1 MFRFFVLSL
10 SGKKKDMMQLRT
22 YFSWIFCLILLSIAG
37 NGQAQEAQA
46 ILDQAAQAYEQSNG
60 IKANFAIHS
69 VVPQQNISE
78 SFEGVINMKG
88 DKFKLETPDMIT
100 WYNGETQWVYLMRNE
115 EVNVSTPSGDELQLT
130 NPAVLLRQYKKGFAV
145 QYKGRSTTR
154 QAKSAYDI
162 TLTPKKKSDIQQVD
176 LQIEKVSHIPAAI
189 TITDK
194 NGATVS
200 IHISKW
206 ETGKNQADS
215 FFSFNE
221 SDYPD
226 AEVIDLR

>member
-1 MFRFFVLSL
+1 
-10 SGKKKDMMQLRT
+10 MQLRS
-22 YFSWIFCLILLSIAG
+22 YFTWICCLILIGFTGKA
-37 NGQAQEAQA
+37 QAQDAQA
-46 ILDQAAQAYEQSNG
+46 ILDKAAQMYEQSNG

-78 SFEGVINMKG
+78 SFEGIIEMKG

-100 WYNGETQWVYLMRNE
+100 WYDGQTQWVYVMRNE

-130 NPAVLLRQYKKGFAV
+130 NPAVLLRQYKKGFSV
-145 QYKGRSTTR
+145 QYKGTSTTR

-162 TLTPKKKSDIQQVD
+162 TLIPKKKSDIQQID
-176 LQIEKVSHIPAAI
+176 LQIEKMSNIPAAI

-194 NGATVS
+194 NKATVS
-200 IHISKW
+200 IYISKW
-206 ETGKNQADS
+206 ETGKNQSDS
-215 FFSFNE
+215 VFSFNE

>member
-10 SGKKKDMMQLRT
+10 SGKKKGMMQLRT

-115 EVNVSTPSGDELQLT
+115 EVNVSIPSGDELQLT

-145 QYKGRSTTR
+145 QYKGTSTTR

>member
-130 NPAVLLRQYKKGFAV
+130 NPAVLLRLYKKGFAV
-145 QYKGRSTTR
+145 QYKGTSTTR

>member
-145 QYKGRSTTR
+145 QYKGTSTTR

-206 ETGKNQADS
+206 VTGKNQADS

-221 SDYPD
+221 SNYPD
-226 AEVIDLR
+226 AEVINLR

>member
-1 MFRFFVLSL
+1 MKKILWTVALCLSL
-10 SGKKKDMMQLRT
+10 IPAK
-22 YFSWIFCLILLSIAG
+22 
-37 NGQAQEAQA
+37 AQQTPDARK
-46 ILDQAAQAYEQSNG
+46 ILDETASLFTSKG
-60 IKANFAIHS
+60 GVKATFKADNFT
-69 VVPQQNISE
+69 
-78 SFEGVINMKG
+78 EGNLQGSATGTMCIQGN
-88 DKFKLETPDMIT
+88 KFQMTTPDMIT

-145 QYKGRSTTR
+145 QYKGTSTTR

-162 TLTPKKKSDIQQVD
+162 TLTPKKKSDIQQVE

>member
-145 QYKGRSTTR
+145 QYKGTSTTR

-176 LQIEKVSHIPAAI
+176 LQIEKVLWLPAAI

>member
-1 MFRFFVLSL
+1 
-10 SGKKKDMMQLRT
+10 MQLRS
-22 YFSWIFCLILLSIAG
+22 YFTWICCLILIGLTG
-37 NGQAQEAQA
+37 NVQAQDAQA
-46 ILDQAAQAYEQSNG
+46 ILDKAAQMYEQSNG

-78 SFEGVINMKG
+78 SFEGIIEMKG

-100 WYNGETQWVYLMRNE
+100 WYDGQTQWVYVMRND

-130 NPAVLLRQYKKGFAV
+130 NPAVLLRQYKKGFSV
-145 QYKGRSTTR
+145 QYKGTSTTR

-162 TLTPKKKSDIQQVD
+162 TLIPKKKSDIQQID
-176 LQIEKVSHIPAAI
+176 LQIEKMSNIPAAI

-194 NGATVS
+194 NKATVS
-200 IHISKW
+200 IYISKW

>member
-1 MFRFFVLSL
+1 
-10 SGKKKDMMQLRT
+10 MMQLRT

-206 ETGKNQADS
+206 VTGKNQADS

>member
-1 MFRFFVLSL
+1 
-10 SGKKKDMMQLRT
+10 MQLRS
-22 YFSWIFCLILLSIAG
+22 YFTWICCLMLIGFTGKA
-37 NGQAQEAQA
+37 QAQDAQA
-46 ILDQAAQAYEQSNG
+46 ILDKAAQMYEQSNG

-69 VVPQQNISE
+69 VIPQQNISE
-78 SFEGVINMKG
+78 SFEGIIEMKG

-100 WYNGETQWVYLMRNE
+100 WYDGQTQWVYVMRND

-130 NPAVLLRQYKKGFAV
+130 NPAVLLRQYKKGFSV
-145 QYKGRSTTR
+145 QYKGTSTTR

-162 TLTPKKKSDIQQVD
+162 TLIPKKKSDIQQID
-176 LQIEKVSHIPAAI
+176 LQIEKMSNIPAAI

-194 NGATVS
+194 NKATVS
-200 IHISKW
+200 IYISKW

-226 AEVIDLR
+226 AEIIDLR

>member
-1 MFRFFVLSL
+1 
-10 SGKKKDMMQLRT
+10 MQLRS
-22 YFSWIFCLILLSIAG
+22 YFTWICCLILIGFTGKA
-37 NGQAQEAQA
+37 QAQDAQA
-46 ILDQAAQAYEQSNG
+46 ILDKAAQMYEQSNG

-78 SFEGVINMKG
+78 SFEGIIEMKG

-100 WYNGETQWVYLMRNE
+100 WYDGQTQWVYVMRND

-130 NPAVLLRQYKKGFAV
+130 NPAVLLRQYKKGFSV
-145 QYKGRSTTR
+145 QYKGTSTTR

-162 TLTPKKKSDIQQVD
+162 TLIPKKKSDIQQID
-176 LQIEKVSHIPAAI
+176 LQIEKMSNIPAAI

-194 NGATVS
+194 NKATVS
-200 IHISKW
+200 INISKW

-226 AEVIDLR
+226 AEIIDLR

>member
-1 MFRFFVLSL
+1 MI
-10 SGKKKDMMQLRT
+10 QLRS
-22 YFSWIFCLILLSIAG
+22 YFTWICCLILIGFTGKA
-37 NGQAQEAQA
+37 QAQDAQA
-46 ILDQAAQAYEQSNG
+46 ILDKAAQMYEQSNG

-78 SFEGVINMKG
+78 SFEGIIEMKG

-100 WYNGETQWVYLMRNE
+100 WYDGQTQWVYVMRND

-130 NPAVLLRQYKKGFAV
+130 NPAVLLRQYKKGFSV
-145 QYKGRSTTR
+145 QYKGTSTTR

-162 TLTPKKKSDIQQVD
+162 TLIPKKKSDIQQID
-176 LQIEKVSHIPAAI
+176 LQIEKMSNIPAAI

-194 NGATVS
+194 NKATVS
-200 IHISKW
+200 IYISKW

>member
-1 MFRFFVLSL
+1 
-10 SGKKKDMMQLRT
+10 MQLRS
-22 YFSWIFCLILLSIAG
+22 YFTWICCLMLIGFTGKA
-37 NGQAQEAQA
+37 QAQDAQA
-46 ILDQAAQAYEQSNG
+46 ILDKAAQMYEQSNG

-78 SFEGVINMKG
+78 SFEGIIEMKG

-100 WYNGETQWVYLMRNE
+100 WYDGQTQWVYVMRNE

-130 NPAVLLRQYKKGFAV
+130 NPAVLLRQYKKGFSV
-145 QYKGRSTTR
+145 QYKGTSTTR

-162 TLTPKKKSDIQQVD
+162 TLIPKKKSDIQQID
-176 LQIEKVSHIPAAI
+176 LQIEKMSNIPAAI

-194 NGATVS
+194 NKATVS
-200 IHISKW
+200 IYISKW

>member
-1 MFRFFVLSL
+1 
-10 SGKKKDMMQLRT
+10 MQLRS
-22 YFSWIFCLILLSIAG
+22 YFTWICCLILIGFTGKA
-37 NGQAQEAQA
+37 QAQDAQA
-46 ILDQAAQAYEQSNG
+46 ILDKAAQMYEQSNG

-78 SFEGVINMKG
+78 SFEGIIEMKG

-100 WYNGETQWVYLMRNE
+100 WYDGQTQWVYVMRND

-130 NPAVLLRQYKKGFAV
+130 NPAVLLRQYKKGFSV
-145 QYKGRSTTR
+145 QYKGTSTTR

-162 TLTPKKKSDIQQVD
+162 TLIPKKKSDIQQID
-176 LQIEKVSHIPAAI
+176 LQIEKMSNIPAAI

-194 NGATVS
+194 NKATVS
-200 IHISKW
+200 IYISKW

>member
-145 QYKGRSTTR
+145 QYKGTSTTR

-194 NGATVS
+194 NLS
-200 IHISKW
+200 LIHI
-206 ETGKNQADS
+206 
-215 FFSFNE
+215 
-221 SDYPD
+221 
-226 AEVIDLR
+226 

>member
-88 DKFKLETPDMIT
+88 DKFKLETPDMII

-145 QYKGRSTTR
+145 QYKGTSTTR

-162 TLTPKKKSDIQQVD
+162 TLTPKKKSDILQVD

-206 ETGKNQADS
+206 VTGKNQADS

>member
-1 MFRFFVLSL
+1 MFRFFILSL
-10 SGKKKDMMQLRT
+10 SGKKKGMMQLRT

-145 QYKGRSTTR
+145 QYEGTSTTR

>member
-1 MFRFFVLSL
+1 
-10 SGKKKDMMQLRT
+10 MQIRS
-22 YFSWIFCLILLSIAG
+22 YFTWICCLILIGFTGKA
-37 NGQAQEAQA
+37 QAQDAQA
-46 ILDQAAQAYEQSNG
+46 ILDKAAQMYEQSNG

-78 SFEGVINMKG
+78 SFEGIIEMKG

-100 WYNGETQWVYLMRNE
+100 WYDGQTQWVYVMRND

-130 NPAVLLRQYKKGFAV
+130 NPAVLLRQYKKGFSV
-145 QYKGRSTTR
+145 QYKGTSTTR

-162 TLTPKKKSDIQQVD
+162 TLIPKKKSDIQQID
-176 LQIEKVSHIPAAI
+176 LQIEKMSNIPAAI

-194 NGATVS
+194 NKATVS
-200 IHISKW
+200 IYISKW
-206 ETGKNQADS
+206 ETGKNQSDS
-215 FFSFNE
+215 VFSFNE

>member
-1 MFRFFVLSL
+1 
-10 SGKKKDMMQLRT
+10 MQLRS
-22 YFSWIFCLILLSIAG
+22 YFTWICCLILIG
-37 NGQAQEAQA
+37 FTGQTQAQDAQA
-46 ILDQAAQAYEQSNG
+46 ILDKAAQMYEQSNG

-78 SFEGVINMKG
+78 SFEGIIEMKG

-100 WYNGETQWVYLMRNE
+100 WYDGQTQWVYVMRND

-130 NPAVLLRQYKKGFAV
+130 NPAVLLRQYKKGFSV
-145 QYKGRSTTR
+145 QYKGTSTTR

-162 TLTPKKKSDIQQVD
+162 TLIPKKKSDIQQID
-176 LQIEKVSHIPAAI
+176 LQIEKMSNIPAAI

-194 NGATVS
+194 NKATVS
-200 IHISKW
+200 IYISKW

-226 AEVIDLR
+226 AEIIDLR

>member
-1 MFRFFVLSL
+1 
-10 SGKKKDMMQLRT
+10 MQLRS
-22 YFSWIFCLILLSIAG
+22 YFTWICCLILIGFTGKA
-37 NGQAQEAQA
+37 QAQDAQA
-46 ILDQAAQAYEQSNG
+46 ILDKAAQMYEQSNG

-78 SFEGVINMKG
+78 SFEGIIEMKG

-100 WYNGETQWVYLMRNE
+100 WYDGQTQWVYVMRND

-130 NPAVLLRQYKKGFAV
+130 NPAVLLRQYKKGFSV
-145 QYKGRSTTR
+145 QYKGTSTTR

-162 TLTPKKKSDIQQVD
+162 TLIPKKKSDIQQID
-176 LQIEKVSHIPAAI
+176 LQIEKMSNIPAAI

-194 NGATVS
+194 NKATVS
-200 IHISKW
+200 IYISKW

-226 AEVIDLR
+226 AEIIDLR

>member
-1 MFRFFVLSL
+1 
-10 SGKKKDMMQLRT
+10 MQLRS
-22 YFSWIFCLILLSIAG
+22 YFTWICCLILIGFTGKA
-37 NGQAQEAQA
+37 QAQDAQA
-46 ILDQAAQAYEQSNG
+46 ILDKAAQMYEQSNG

-78 SFEGVINMKG
+78 SFEGIIEMKG

-100 WYNGETQWVYLMRNE
+100 WYDGQTQWVYVMRNE

-130 NPAVLLRQYKKGFAV
+130 NPAVLLRQYKKGFSV
-145 QYKGRSTTR
+145 QYKGTSTTR

-162 TLTPKKKSDIQQVD
+162 TLIPKKKSDIQQID
-176 LQIEKVSHIPAAI
+176 LQIEKMSNIPAAI

-194 NGATVS
+194 NKATVS
-200 IHISKW
+200 INISKW

-226 AEVIDLR
+226 AEIIDLR

>member
-1 MFRFFVLSL
+1 
-10 SGKKKDMMQLRT
+10 MQLRS
-22 YFSWIFCLILLSIAG
+22 YFTWICCLILIGFTGKA
-37 NGQAQEAQA
+37 QAQDAQA
-46 ILDQAAQAYEQSNG
+46 ILDKAAQMYEQSNG

-78 SFEGVINMKG
+78 SFEGIIEMKG

-100 WYNGETQWVYLMRNE
+100 WYDGQTQWVYVMHNE

-130 NPAVLLRQYKKGFAV
+130 NPAVLLRQYKKGFSV
-145 QYKGRSTTR
+145 QYKGTSTTR

-162 TLTPKKKSDIQQVD
+162 TLIPKKKSDIQQID
-176 LQIEKVSHIPAAI
+176 LQIEKMSNIPAAI

-194 NGATVS
+194 NKATVS
-200 IHISKW
+200 IYISKW

-226 AEVIDLR
+226 AEIIDLR

>member
-1 MFRFFVLSL
+1 
-10 SGKKKDMMQLRT
+10 MQLQS
-22 YFSWIFCLILLSIAG
+22 YFTWICCLILVVLAG
-37 NGQAQEAQA
+37 NVQAQDAQA
-46 ILDQAAQAYEQSNG
+46 ILDKAAQMYEQSNG

-78 SFEGVINMKG
+78 SFEGIIEMKG

-100 WYNGETQWVYLMRNE
+100 WYDGQTQWVYVMRND

-130 NPAVLLRQYKKGFAV
+130 NPAVLLRQYKKGFSV
-145 QYKGRSTTR
+145 QYKGTSTTR

-162 TLTPKKKSDIQQVD
+162 TLIPKKKSDIQQID
-176 LQIEKVSHIPAAI
+176 LQIEKMSNIPAAI

-194 NGATVS
+194 NKATVS
-200 IHISKW
+200 IYISKW

-226 AEVIDLR
+226 AEIIDLR

>member
-1 MFRFFVLSL
+1 
-10 SGKKKDMMQLRT
+10 MQLRS
-22 YFSWIFCLILLSIAG
+22 YFTWICCLILIGFTGKA
-37 NGQAQEAQA
+37 QAQDAQA
-46 ILDQAAQAYEQSNG
+46 ILDKAAQMYEQSNG

-100 WYNGETQWVYLMRNE
+100 WYDGQTQWVYVMRND

-130 NPAVLLRQYKKGFAV
+130 NPAVLLRQYKKGFSV
-145 QYKGRSTTR
+145 QYKGTSTTR

-162 TLTPKKKSDIQQVD
+162 TLIPKKKSDIQQID
-176 LQIEKVSHIPAAI
+176 LQIEKMSNIPAAI

-194 NGATVS
+194 NKATVS
-200 IHISKW
+200 IYISKW
-206 ETGKNQADS
+206 EIGKNQADS

>member
-1 MFRFFVLSL
+1 
-10 SGKKKDMMQLRT
+10 MQLRS
-22 YFSWIFCLILLSIAG
+22 YFTWICCLIVIGFTGKA
-37 NGQAQEAQA
+37 QAQDAQA
-46 ILDQAAQAYEQSNG
+46 ILDKAAQMYEQSNG

-78 SFEGVINMKG
+78 SFEGIIEMKG

-100 WYNGETQWVYLMRNE
+100 WYDGQTQWVYVMRNE

-130 NPAVLLRQYKKGFAV
+130 NPAVLLRQYKKGFSV
-145 QYKGRSTTR
+145 QYKGTSTTR

-162 TLTPKKKSDIQQVD
+162 TLIPKKKSDIQQID
-176 LQIEKVSHIPAAI
+176 LQIEKMSNIPAAI

-194 NGATVS
+194 NKATVS
-200 IHISKW
+200 IYISKW

>member
-1 MFRFFVLSL
+1 MKKILWTVALCLSL
-10 SGKKKDMMQLRT
+10 IPAK
-22 YFSWIFCLILLSIAG
+22 
-37 NGQAQEAQA
+37 AQQTPDARK
-46 ILDQAAQAYEQSNG
+46 ILDETASLFTSKG
-60 IKANFAIHS
+60 GVKATFKADNFT
-69 VVPQQNISE
+69 
-78 SFEGVINMKG
+78 EGNLQGSATGTMCIQGN
-88 DKFKLETPDMIT
+88 KFQMTTPDMIT

-145 QYKGRSTTR
+145 QYKGTSTTR

>member
-10 SGKKKDMMQLRT
+10 SGKKKGMMQLRT

-60 IKANFAIHS
+60 IKASFAIHS
-69 VVPQQNISE
+69 VVSQQNISE
-78 SFEGVINMKG
+78 SFEGIIHMQS

-145 QYKGRSTTR
+145 QYKGTSTTR

>member
-1 MFRFFVLSL
+1 MFRFFILSL

-130 NPAVLLRQYKKGFAV
+130 NPVVLLRQYKKGFAV

>member
-100 WYNGETQWVYLMRNE
+100 WYDGQTQWVYVMRNE

-130 NPAVLLRQYKKGFAV
+130 NPAVLLRQYKKGFSV
-145 QYKGRSTTR
+145 QYKGTSTTR

-162 TLTPKKKSDIQQVD
+162 TLTPKKKSDIQQVE

>member
-1 MFRFFVLSL
+1 MI
-10 SGKKKDMMQLRT
+10 QLRS
-22 YFSWIFCLILLSIAG
+22 YFTWICCLILIGFTGKA
-37 NGQAQEAQA
+37 QAQDAQA
-46 ILDQAAQAYEQSNG
+46 ILDKAAQMYEQSNG

-78 SFEGVINMKG
+78 SFEGIIEMKG

-100 WYNGETQWVYLMRNE
+100 WYDGQTQWVYVMRNE

-130 NPAVLLRQYKKGFAV
+130 NPAVLLRQYKKGFSV
-145 QYKGRSTTR
+145 QYKGTSTTR

-162 TLTPKKKSDIQQVD
+162 TLIPKKKSDIQQID
-176 LQIEKVSHIPAAI
+176 LQIEKMSNIPAAI

-194 NGATVS
+194 NKATVS
-200 IHISKW
+200 IYISKW

-226 AEVIDLR
+226 AEIIDLR

>member
-1 MFRFFVLSL
+1 MKKILWTVALCLSL
-10 SGKKKDMMQLRT
+10 IPAK
-22 YFSWIFCLILLSIAG
+22 
-37 NGQAQEAQA
+37 AQQTPDARK
-46 ILDQAAQAYEQSNG
+46 ILDETASLFTSKG
-60 IKANFAIHS
+60 GVKATFKADNFT
-69 VVPQQNISE
+69 
-78 SFEGVINMKG
+78 EGNLQGSATGTMCIQGN
-88 DKFKLETPDMIT
+88 KFQMTTPDMIT

>member
-1 MFRFFVLSL
+1 
-10 SGKKKDMMQLRT
+10 MQLRS
-22 YFSWIFCLILLSIAG
+22 YFTWICCLILIGLTG
-37 NGQAQEAQA
+37 NVQAQDAQA
-46 ILDQAAQAYEQSNG
+46 ILDKAAQMYEQSNG

-78 SFEGVINMKG
+78 SFEGIIEMKG

-100 WYNGETQWVYLMRNE
+100 WYDGQTQWVYVMRNE

-130 NPAVLLRQYKKGFAV
+130 NPAVLLRQYKKGFSV
-145 QYKGRSTTR
+145 QYKGTSTTR

-162 TLTPKKKSDIQQVD
+162 TLIPKKKSDIQQID
-176 LQIEKVSHIPAAI
+176 LQIEKMSNIPAAI

-194 NGATVS
+194 NKATVS
-200 IHISKW
+200 IYISKW

-221 SDYPD
+221 SDYTD
-226 AEVIDLR
+226 AEIIDLR

>member
-1 MFRFFVLSL
+1 
-10 SGKKKDMMQLRT
+10 MQLRS
-22 YFSWIFCLILLSIAG
+22 YFTWICCLILIGFTGKA
-37 NGQAQEAQA
+37 QAQDAQA
-46 ILDQAAQAYEQSNG
+46 ILDKAAQMYEQSNG

-78 SFEGVINMKG
+78 SFEGIIEMKG

-100 WYNGETQWVYLMRNE
+100 WYDGQTQWVYVMRNE

-130 NPAVLLRQYKKGFAV
+130 NPAVLLRQYKKGFSV
-145 QYKGRSTTR
+145 QYKGTSTTR

-162 TLTPKKKSDIQQVD
+162 TLIPKKKSDIQQID
-176 LQIEKVSHIPAAI
+176 LQIEKMSNIPAAI
-189 TITDK
+189 TISDK
-194 NGATVS
+194 NKATVS
-200 IHISKW
+200 IYISKW

-226 AEVIDLR
+226 AEIIDLR

>member
-115 EVNVSTPSGDELQLT
+115 EVNASTPSGDELQLT

-145 QYKGRSTTR
+145 QYKGTSTTR

-206 ETGKNQADS
+206 VTGKNQADS

>member
-10 SGKKKDMMQLRT
+10 SGKKKGMMQLRT

-60 IKANFAIHS
+60 IKASFAIHS

-78 SFEGVINMKG
+78 SFEGIIHMQS

-145 QYKGRSTTR
+145 QYKGTSTTR

-176 LQIEKVSHIPAAI
+176 LQIEKVSHIPTAI

>member
-1 MFRFFVLSL
+1 
-10 SGKKKDMMQLRT
+10 MQIRS
-22 YFSWIFCLILLSIAG
+22 YFTWICCLILIGLTG
-37 NGQAQEAQA
+37 NVQAQDAQA
-46 ILDQAAQAYEQSNG
+46 ILDKAAQMYEQSNG

-78 SFEGVINMKG
+78 SFEGIIEMKG

-100 WYNGETQWVYLMRNE
+100 WYDGQTQWVYVMRNE

-130 NPAVLLRQYKKGFAV
+130 NPAVLLRQYKKGFSV
-145 QYKGRSTTR
+145 QYKGTSTTR

-162 TLTPKKKSDIQQVD
+162 TLIPKKKSDIQQID
-176 LQIEKVSHIPAAI
+176 LQIEKMSNIPAAI

-194 NGATVS
+194 NKATVS
-200 IHISKW
+200 IYISKW
-206 ETGKNQADS
+206 ETGKNQSDS
-215 FFSFNE
+215 VFSFNE

>member
-1 MFRFFVLSL
+1 
-10 SGKKKDMMQLRT
+10 MQLRT

-115 EVNVSTPSGDELQLT
+115 EVNVSIPSGDELQLT
-130 NPAVLLRQYKKGFAV
+130 NPAVLLRQYKKGFAA
-145 QYKGRSTTR
+145 QYKGTSTTR

-189 TITDK
+189 TSTDK
-194 NGATVS
+194 KRSNS
-200 IHISKW
+200 QHPY
-206 ETGKNQADS
+206 Q
-215 FFSFNE
+215 
-221 SDYPD
+221 
-226 AEVIDLR
+226 

>member
-1 MFRFFVLSL
+1 
-10 SGKKKDMMQLRT
+10 MQLRS
-22 YFSWIFCLILLSIAG
+22 YFTWICCLILISFTG
-37 NGQAQEAQA
+37 NVQAQDAQA
-46 ILDQAAQAYEQSNG
+46 ILDKAAQMYEQSNG

-78 SFEGVINMKG
+78 SFEGIIEMKG

-100 WYNGETQWVYLMRNE
+100 WYDGQTQWVYVMRND

-130 NPAVLLRQYKKGFAV
+130 NPAVLLRQYKKGFSV
-145 QYKGRSTTR
+145 QYKGTSTTR

-162 TLTPKKKSDIQQVD
+162 TLIPKKKSDIQQID
-176 LQIEKVSHIPAAI
+176 LQIEKMSNIPAAI

-194 NGATVS
+194 NKATVS
-200 IHISKW
+200 IYISKW

>member
-1 MFRFFVLSL
+1 
-10 SGKKKDMMQLRT
+10 MMQLRS
-22 YFSWIFCLILLSIAG
+22 YFTWICCLILIG
-37 NGQAQEAQA
+37 FTGKTQAQDAQA
-46 ILDQAAQAYEQSNG
+46 ILDKAAQMYEQSNG

-145 QYKGRSTTR
+145 QYKGTSTTR

-162 TLTPKKKSDIQQVD
+162 TLTPKKKSDIQQVE

>member
-1 MFRFFVLSL
+1 M
-10 SGKKKDMMQLRT
+10 KKILWT
-22 YFSWIFCLILLSIAG
+22 VALCLALIPAK
-37 NGQAQEAQA
+37 AQQTPDARK
-46 ILDQAAQAYEQSNG
+46 ILDETASLFTSKG
-60 IKANFAIHS
+60 GVKATFKADNFT
-69 VVPQQNISE
+69 
-78 SFEGVINMKG
+78 EGNVQGSATGTMCIQGN
-88 DKFKLETPDMIT
+88 KFQMTTPDMIT

-115 EVNVSTPSGDELQLT
+115 EVNVSIPSGDELQLT

-145 QYKGRSTTR
+145 QYKGTSTTR